1 MTEDFRLRLGK
12 NFNLQSQVSNLK
24 SGAGVIF
31 MTIKF
36 SKKGDKGFTSLM
48 GGQRVPKSGPR
59 PEAYGTLDEA
69 SSALGLARASA
80 RKAETRE
87 IILSIQKDLLLLGA
101 ELATPPEDASKY
113 GYQLTLHHVER
124 LEGWIDKL
132 QREVALKNEFICPGE
147 TVSGAA
153 IDLGRTIV
161 RRAERKA
168 VGLLQQKIISNPEV
182 LRFLN
187 RLADLLFVLA
197 RYEESSDPSCIP

>member
-1 MTEDFRLRLGK
+1 M
-12 NFNLQSQVSNLK
+12 
-24 SGAGVIF
+24 
-31 MTIKF
+31 KF
-36 SKKGDKGFTSLM
+36 SKKGDKGFTSLL
-48 GGQRVPKSGPR
+48 GGQRIPKSGPR

-80 RKAETRE
+80 RRAKTRE
-87 IILSIQKDLLLLGA
+87 VILGIQKDLLLLGA
-101 ELATPPEDASKY
+101 ELATAPEDTPKFD
-113 GYQLTLHHVER
+113 YQITPQQVER
-124 LEGWIDKL
+124 LEHWIEEL
-132 QREVALKNEFICPGE
+132 QREVAVKNEFICPGE

-168 VGLLQQKIISNPEV
+168 VGLVQEKIISNPEV

-197 RYEESSDPSCIP
+197 RFEEGSDPSCTP